1 MASIPDFGTF
11 RAISPDSSSI
21 VIPGSIDVSKKI
33 SNTRQLEYED
43 GVRKYRREKGLP
55 DPFSNMSFAGVDI
68 NATMVIPD
76 ILEDGE
82 IGSTG
87 DVIELAELQT
97 ISYSMHRE
105 NSPVRTLGHVNPRG
119 FVKGPRTIAGSLIF
133 TVFNEYAFYRIKQ
146 FKRKLAV
153 LGYAPLADM
162 LPPFDIVLTFFNE
175 YGLYGKMKIYGL
187 TIVDEGQT
195 MSVDDL
201 ITEQTY
207 TYMARG
213 IQPLIHYDPTDDFTY
228 PDDIEKE
235 VNSKAI
241 SEEFFG
247 NKLRDYTNVIDK
259 TIRP

>member
-1 MASIPDFGTF
+1 MSDTGANIQFTSFSTGT
-11 RAISPDSSSI
+11 
-21 VIPGSIDVSKKI
+21 VIPSDIDIAKIDRVGRIQAYENGS
-33 SNTRQLEYED
+33 N
-43 GVRKYRREKGLP
+43 KYRRDKNLP

-68 NATMVIPD
+68 TATLVIPD
-76 ILEDGE
+76 ILEN
-82 IGSTG
+82 G
-87 DVIELAELQT
+87 DIATEGDIIEVAELQT
-97 ISYSMHRE
+97 ISYSIHRE
-105 NSPVRTLGHVNPRG
+105 NTPVRTLGHVNPRG

-146 FKRKLAV
+146 FKRKLAL

-162 LPPFDIVLTFFNE
+162 LPPFDVVLTFFNE

-228 PDDIEKE
+228 PDDIEKD
-235 VNSKAI
+235 VNSKKI

-247 NKLRDYTNVIDK
+247 NKLNEYRNVIDK
-259 TIRP
+259 IQKL

>member
-1 MASIPDFGTF
+1 MSDTGASIKFTSFSTGT
-11 RAISPDSSSI
+11 
-21 VIPGSIDVSKKI
+21 VIPSDIDISKIDKPARI
-33 SNTRQLEYED
+33 QAYED
-43 GVRKYRREKGLP
+43 GSKKYRREKNLP
-55 DPFSNMSFAGVDI
+55 DPFSNMSFARVDI
-68 NATMVIPD
+68 TATMIIPD
-76 ILEDGE
+76 ILENGD
-82 IGSTG
+82 IATQG
-87 DVIELAELQT
+87 DVIEIAELQT
-97 ISYSMHRE
+97 ISYSIHRE
-105 NSPVRTLGHVNPRG
+105 NTPVRTLGHVNPRG

-146 FKRKLAV
+146 FKRKLAL

-162 LPPFDIVLTFFNE
+162 LPPFDVVLTFFNE
-175 YGLYGKMKIYGL
+175 YGLYGKMKLYGL

-228 PDDIEKE
+228 PDDIEKD
-235 VNSKAI
+235 VTSKKI

-247 NKLRDYTNVIDK
+247 NKLNEYRNVIDK
-259 TIRP
+259 IQGL

>member
-1 MASIPDFGTF
+1 MANTGAGRPIEEY
-11 RAISPDSSSI
+11 SSSI
-21 VIPGSIDVSKKI
+21 VIPSHVDIGQVVSSKK
-33 SNTRQLEYED
+33 STLYED
-43 GVRKYRREKGLP
+43 SVKRYRREKGLP

-68 NATMVIPD
+68 NATLVIPD
-76 ILEDGE
+76 ILEDGSVGE
-82 IGSTG
+82 SG

-97 ISYSMHRE
+97 ISYSLHRE
-105 NSPVRTLGHVNPRG
+105 NTPVRILGHVNPRG
-119 FVKGPRTIAGSLIF
+119 FVKGPRTIGGSLIF

-146 FKRKLAV
+146 FKKKLAI

-207 TYMARG
+207 VYMARG
-213 IQPLIHYDPTDDFTY
+213 IQPLLHYEPEDSFIY
-228 PDDIEKE
+228 PDEKE
-235 VNSKAI
+235 FTKSQI
-241 SEEFFG
+241 SAGFFG
-247 NKLRDYTNVIDK
+247 DKAKEYRNVINR
-259 TIRP
+259 IVRPS